1 MNSGNQELIHH
12 IHYFGCI
19 FYHQSK
25 TKKSSLFRR
34 FLFYNLY
41 FESYSLNVSNISYST
56 KYLYIRYVLLLQQ
69 CFYSHLLLFYAH
81 YYYVPNMNRSL
92 ALVKNSSIP
101 TQTVSYF
108 ISPTTNLF
116 ELS

>member
-12 IHYFGCI
+12 IHYFGCT
-19 FYHQSK
+19 FYNQSK
-25 TKKSSLFRR
+25 TKKSCLFHR
-34 FLFYNLY
+34 FLFHDLY

-69 CFYSHLLLFYAH
+69 YFYSHLLLFYAH
-81 YYYVPNMNRSL
+81 YYYVPNMKRSL

-101 TQTVSYF
+101 TQAVSYF
-108 ISPTTNLF
+108 ILPTTNLF